1 MAFQAATAAA
11 APVGMSQ
18 IASATTELWPSMV
31 GVLKAPWQQ
40 GNGGA
45 REKVVRQQERQ
56 QGAKRRESE
65 EEVAGSQRV
74 ERPIVPEYMASVP
87 LSALRQSSHSRRVG
101 FREQM
106 TTSTI
111 LAAMPKGSLRYAS
124 PLTRSIPSLLPAS
137 RAFSTTARLGP
148 FTLHAPPK
156 PSLVGLMQ
164 QRTLFGSSW
173 GSATSRNLLA
183 HMEQTANNNPGSATA
198 QNAFYSALLR
208 ANMPEILVERYQTG
222 RYASNPACESV
233 YMRALERIGAAES
246 GSVGSIAGRTP
257 GGQSH
262 QMTNEQLQAI
272 GQAVSAKNQ
281 GGNVSISK
289 QGSGA
294 KNEPLYVVVD
304 ESMGSTIFKWVKFL
318 LIFGLIGYCAL
329 VVFTLL
335 IEATGVLKKV
345 GGAQNAEA
353 KPELQNT
360 RFSDVHGCDEAKE
373 ELQELVEFLKAPD
386 KFGSLGGKLP
396 KGVLLVGPPG
406 TGKTLLARAVAG
418 EAGVPFFYMSGSEFD
433 EVYVGV
439 GAKRVRDLFTA
450 ARAKSPAIIFIDE
463 LDAIGSKRHERDAA
477 YAKQTLNQ
485 LLTELDGFD
494 QNSGVI
500 IIGATN
506 FPQSLDKALT
516 RPGRFDRNVVVGLPD
531 VRGRIAILQHH
542 LRNIRTDATVDPAI
556 IARGCP
562 GFSGAELEN
571 VVNQGAIRASKN
583 KAPRVTLDDLMWAKD
598 KILMGAERRSAVIQ
612 QKDKVMTAYHEGGH
626 ALVAMLTE
634 NSTPLYKA
642 TIMPRGHAL
651 GLTQMLPEIDK
662 VSETKRE
669 MMAQID
675 VCMGGKVAE
684 ELVYGADNVTTGA
697 SADIQGATSIAYAMV
712 TKAGMSDALGNI
724 DLASN
729 YARLSSETKTR
740 IEAEVRRL
748 VEEGRERAVKLL
760 TKNREGLDRLATA
773 LVEYETL
780 GKEEMEKVV
789 RGEKLPE
796 KLKVDPAVPVKVPE
810 ADGEAQG
817 TILPTPSPPPLGI
830 PPIGPTGGSPPE
842 GRHGS
847 ADASP

>member
-1 MAFQAATAAA
+1 MCHFPQTTHFG
-11 APVGMSQ
+11 PV
-18 IASATTELWPSMV
+18 T
-31 GVLKAPWQQ
+31 
-40 GNGGA
+40 
-45 REKVVRQQERQ
+45 
-56 QGAKRRESE
+56 
-65 EEVAGSQRV
+65 
-74 ERPIVPEYMASVP
+74 
-87 LSALRQSSHSRRVG
+87 LRTPPK
-101 FREQM
+101 
-106 TTSTI
+106 TTS
-111 LAAMPKGSLRYAS
+111 
-124 PLTRSIPSLLPAS
+124 LL
-137 RAFSTTARLGP
+137 G
-148 FTLHAPPK
+148 FT
-156 PSLVGLMQ
+156 Q

-173 GSATSRNLLA
+173 GQTSNRNLLA
-183 HMEQTANNNPGSATA
+183 HMEQTANNNPSSATA
-198 QNAFYSALLR
+198 QNAFYQALLR

-222 RYASNPACESV
+222 RYATNTACENA
-233 YMRALERIGAAES
+233 YMRALERIGSQEVGAA
-246 GSVGSIAGRTP
+246 GVGSMAGRTP
-257 GGQSH
+257 AGQSNT
-262 QMTNEQLQAI
+262 MSNEQLQAI
-272 GQAVSAKNQ
+272 GQAVSAKHQ
-281 GGNVSISK
+281 GGNVTISK

-304 ESMGSTIFKWVKFL
+304 ESLGSQIFRWIKFL
-318 LIFGLIGYCAL
+318 AVFILVGYCAL
-329 VVFTLL
+329 VVLTLM

-373 ELQELVEFLKAPD
+373 ELQELVEFLKAPER
-386 KFGSLGGKLP
+386 FSTLGGKLP

-450 ARAKSPAIIFIDE
+450 ARSKSPAIIFIDE

-516 RPGRFDRNVVVGLPD
+516 RPGRFDRNVVVPMPD
-531 VRGRIAILQHH
+531 VRGRIAILKHH
-542 LRNIRTDATVDPAI
+542 LRNIRTDAAVDPAI

-571 VVNQGAIRASKN
+571 VVNQAAIRASKN
-583 KAPRVTLDDLMWAKD
+583 KAAKVTLEDLTWAKD
-598 KILMGAERRSAVIQ
+598 KIMMGAERKSAVIQ

-626 ALVAMLTE
+626 ALVAMMTE
-634 NSTPLYKA
+634 SSTPLYKA

-651 GLTQMLPEIDK
+651 GLTQMLPELDK
-662 VSETKRE
+662 VSETKKE

-684 ELVYGADNVTTGA
+684 ELVYGPDNVTTGA
-697 SADIQGATSIAYAMV
+697 SSDIQNATAVARMMV
-712 TKAGMSDALGNI
+712 TQAGMSEALGNV
-724 DLASN
+724 DLSSD
-729 YARLSSETKTR
+729 YARLSPETKR
-740 IEAEVRRL
+740 AIEAEIRRL
-748 VEEGRERAVKLL
+748 VEDGRDRAMKLL
-760 TKNREGLDRLATA
+760 TKNREGLDRLAKA

-780 GKEEMEKVV
+780 GKEEIEMVV
-789 RGEKLPE
+789 RGEKLVG
-796 KLKVDPAVPVKVPE
+796 KVKADPKSEIKVPE
-810 ADGEAQG
+810 EVKGGLVIE
-817 TILPTPSPPPLGI
+817 PTSLD
-830 PPIGPTGGSPPE
+830 GSPPQAGE
-842 GRHGS
+842 GVRGS
-847 ADASP
+847 P